1 MSPTPIPAQA
11 SAPKASTFRFDL
23 VAGLTAAAV
32 VLPKAM
38 AYASVAGLPVA
49 VGLYTACI
57 PMAIYALLGT
67 SRVLS
72 VSSTTTIAILAG
84 TQLGLAV
91 PDGDPARLVTATATL
106 TVLVGAALVAARLL
120 RLGFVANFISTPVL
134 TGFKAGI
141 GLVIVLD
148 QVPKLL
154 GIHITKHGF
163 FFDAVSV
170 VNHLPETSTITLMV
184 ALATFAVLIAMERLW
199 PRSPAP
205 LVAVAGG
212 IAAAWF
218 LGLEKRGV
226 SIVGLIPQGFP
237 SLTLPDPALVELL
250 LPGALG
256 IALMSFTESIA
267 AGRAFA
273 HTDDPQVNA
282 NRELLATGAANLGG
296 ALFGIMPAGGGT
308 SQTAVVRA
316 AGGQSQLASLVT
328 AGAAL
333 ATMLFLAP
341 ILGLMP
347 NATLAAVVIV
357 YSVGLIKPSEFRA
370 IRSVRTME
378 FRWALVACIGVLL
391 LGTLKG
397 IVVAII
403 VSMIGLASQSARPR
417 VYVIGRKRGEDVLR
431 PLSPEHGDDETF
443 EGLLILRP
451 EGRLFFVNAQVVG
464 QQIQDLV
471 AKYPAARIGAG
482 HEPRIRHRVLGPAN
496 AERRR
501 AAHDRGRR
509 RGVAGRV
516 ESGSA
521 CGGTKHRHRR
531 TAWSRAHAGQRARG
545 DRALPVAEGD
555 QRKRGRER
563 VERQAE
569 VTAPV
574 VAPGG
579 RRFEPCRARQHA
591 VGVLATLDS
600 LYPFFERV
608 APLDAI
614 FGWTRA
620 GPRSSRPC
628 WSITPSHDA
637 EDHRPCRLRPV
648 GQART

>member
-1 MSPTPIPAQA
+1 MSPTPIPAQ
-11 SAPKASTFRFDL
+11 ASTFRFDL

-49 VGLYTACI
+49 VGLYTAFI

-91 PDGDPARLVTATATL
+91 PDGDPARLVTTTATL
-106 TVLVGAALVAARLL
+106 TLLVGAALVAARLL
-120 RLGFVANFISTPVL
+120 RLGFVANFMSTPVL

-163 FFDAVSV
+163 FYDAVSV
-170 VNHLPETSTITLMV
+170 VNHLPDTSTITLMV

-218 LGLEKRGV
+218 LGLEKLGV

-237 SLTLPDPALVELL
+237 SLTLPDPALVERL

-273 HTDDPQVNA
+273 RAEDPPVNA

-403 VSMIGLASQSARPR
+403 VSMIGLASQSAYPR

-451 EGRLFFVNAQVVG
+451 EGRLFFVNAQEVG
-464 QQIQDLV
+464 RQIQALV
-471 AKYPAARIGAG
+471 AKYQ
-482 HEPRIRHRVLGPAN
+482 PRVLLLDMSRVSDIEYLGPAD
-496 AERRR
+496 ADRRR

-516 ESGSA
+516 ESRRA
-521 CGGTKHRHRR
+521 CDGTKHRPRQA
-531 TAWSRAHAGQRARG
+531 AWSRAHAVQRARG
-545 DRALPVAEGD
+545 DRALPGAEGD
-555 QRKRGRER
+555 RRQRGLAR
-563 VERQAE
+563 VERQAQ
-569 VTAPV
+569 VAAPRWSRAFRRKRV
-574 VAPGG
+574 NRRQTPGRDG
-579 RRFEPCRARQHA
+579 ARQA
-591 VGVLATLDS
+591 
-600 LYPFFERV
+600 
-608 APLDAI
+608 
-614 FGWTRA
+614 
-620 GPRSSRPC
+620 
-628 WSITPSHDA
+628 
-637 EDHRPCRLRPV
+637 LRFAD
-648 GQART
+648 GSGRTAS